1 MLEYFSILTV
11 INDIGEKIGD
21 LTVSISIE
29 PVSVSSRANRENYR
43 SENDVDSR
51 VTCPGSPKI
60 RAPVSDTSQDLKHAK
75 SDNREECDEMLNRH
89 SRFSTSDREML
100 DPTNEHAVD
109 ADYDHSA
116 VPSPVGD
123 FVRAETISHEKPPLP
138 QSSKQSVDFGSTEG
152 LSADDL
158 HFKHVFMNEDDI
170 VSGEFNRTI
179 RINKGGIERSVARP
193 KYVSNGIKPAYTD
206 KAPIGSHSQMVPRSP
221 STPDLRN
228 PQNRLNQFVDLGNQ
242 RSVSEQYLQMDL
254 LPVRGL
260 GSASRKPSDQSI
272 VIGRVDPASA
282 PLTFPTDAAFVEA
295 VDDLPDCSDEDSQS
309 DSPMECLIRNDHLLE
324 ELFFNNSLIALNN
337 VSMDEL
343 KTAILTKNHWR
354 SSSRARLFVHLFTP
368 GSGPHSSPDD
378 VNFLRMSSGLVRA
391 RLEMEVEPI
400 WKMPSKQPT
409 GSFGS
414 RSVAEPLTKPV
425 TLSAHPLPIQKPVH
439 SVPRQ
444 NPCPTHSSNLAP
456 IALET
461 LLSIP
466 QGRRLRLSG
475 TETNDDS
482 RRRPTNR
489 PQTVNSIPTSA
500 HAYNTSDSVR
510 TVTFGKMTVEH
521 TYLIVRLPWCQTIS
535 ADSNTKIPKE
545 SADPASSVQSCRFN
559 SAVAWMGGS
568 CPSYKFALRTP
579 CILDAE
585 MLGRLAHSFAVIEVW
600 VKMTSGQPDS
610 LLGLAKISTDAFA
623 ATFACV
629 DARTGTVSLHSDE
642 ILTALRNSL
651 PVVDPFS
658 GVEHG
663 QLRVRLAVGTSL
675 QIESLQFAGDL
686 STVEDGPHSS
696 HERGSNWQ
704 ALDLIQWPESR
715 PNQEQNGNQ
724 YVEHT
729 LSITIERLFEFDP
742 HVALLSDSQC
752 SGSVPWGDCDCFVQY
767 FFPTTQTSWPR
778 GIPLELWLR
787 IYSPNLRDCLVA
799 RGWITEEILTQL
811 IRQTSS
817 SDVDAQIRCAIPL
830 RDVKME
836 RVNGRLDVRLTYSA
850 RYVDPPPAVLNTPA
864 DATHFGAEYQS
875 VPSLLKNDS
884 IPGVRLVVQ
893 VSRCTG
899 LINLVEMRRSEPV
912 TGSGLVRVHCLLLAP
927 TDTYSVG
934 RDGVRSF
941 VLGSAT
947 SAPGYDLRVCHQP
960 GITMEVLLPV
970 SWHTLSSSGRASRK
984 EWSLVELLLN
994 GLETQA
1000 DQFMRRRTN
1009 KWSLMIQVD
1018 LWLQGPSGP
1027 DILSLE
1033 WNDLAS
1039 TDLTKVFHPGPGYR
1053 LLGSTRIPLA
1063 DLIFSQRAHMSNR
1076 WYPLCKFVHG
1086 QSFATGET
1094 EARIG
1099 GRFVGGI
1106 EVTAQL
1112 SDENRAKRHLMRYVA
1127 RNFSRDSKTAQ
1138 CLRRWRVPLPVLATG
1153 NEEDIPTMEVDE
1165 EPYLW
1170 HNGTDEY
1177 GFSYKHVTI
1186 HLDALHMPCA
1196 ELLLQNDIDVG
1207 EGDAVNNR
1215 SCHPRASA
1223 LTAQFTP
1230 YVFVRF
1236 HFFRHGT
1243 QTSRLVAA
1251 PRLDS
1256 TSSGVVH
1263 IDDRKEFTIRVS
1275 SAFRAYLV
1283 QTELELQ
1290 VWMLWTSH
1298 TADQLIEIGPP
1309 KDQCAYSEPIRLGC
1323 DPPSPRHIGSLRIP
1337 LAHLLYSASS
1347 ENANDESFSGVNPGR
1362 GQAGPATTV
1371 TSIRGDPSGLAWWW
1385 CESTGQT
1392 TGCGGQSHPVFPL
1405 YRADTT
1411 DLHNAWLAVRLE
1423 MCGSRTQMG
1432 THCFGDAAS
1441 GIEELPTSNTIA
1453 TGRLGWN
1460 LFGLTTANRGLI
1472 ETVQAGSEPGIT
1484 EADISEQEAAERGT
1498 FPAEV
1503 IVEQAYH
1510 LRIDRRFLHSQL
1522 RKNEILVSKQ
1532 RTYILLTIFIFICA
1546 TTRLCGWRS
1555 PNELTKSTR
1564 SLSAIVSTET
1574 PSESSVFVTFAVD
1587 GDRTGTLSSHDGL
1600 WPRIAQSHVERR
1612 HSRVAVTP
1620 KMPNTDSVC
1629 WNYHRFVRLPLW
1641 LVQKY
1646 SHRSMVFH
1654 VWYQR
1659 GSLTSENNSDK
1670 KPDSEDPEQPEL
1682 IGLASVD
1689 LTSLS
1694 SLFGPTAPGG
1704 YATNG
1709 GLDQVYGWYHVIDQ
1723 SGLQRGQILLGVK
1736 PLIPGLRDEWSSKPI
1751 QQGGTEFLNLPMDR
1765 LNIAGSDLVDR
1776 LSPLSHMRNLLQ
1788 SVPILSASHPNILET
1803 SPPREPNLKIPLF
1816 DSGGTDQTPC
1826 EMSRSMLFSSLRTQL
1841 EELDAINAR
1850 FKQRLAGGIFTAEQ
1864 NIEQQITVPAPENIP
1879 ELNSPQVSQVSLD
1892 PARNI
1897 PTSEA
1902 KSQFHSPP
1910 RPKGGILPS
1919 RPILSNTQTNQR
1931 WGKGTRSTTI
1941 EVAGEFHATFG
1952 PNHSVLSCQASNS
1965 ASQDEQQQSAENPS
1979 FGDISYQDRWT
1990 DVKCSEITGQPESPS
2005 CSPVIP
2011 EVLESGTRSV
2021 TPSEPS
2027 VMGRATPQPDL
2038 DMQSF
2043 SSDRESHLSGCDHC
2057 VVHEGHLEPDTFVR
2071 HNYCDTELISQ
2082 DRDIHPS
2089 VEFDHTL
2096 DIDEEEVQDTES
2108 ESCEISPLS
2117 RIPSGSTEK
2126 EESKSVRPDSDVNSV
2141 QTADHSSTP
2150 LPRPEVGM
2158 AAVDMDNAVEHS
2170 CRSWSPSELSD
2181 DFEKFTESNE
2191 NKPCLSFEQVVSSEV
2206 VKPPETSNV
2215 LDTSRSIANFML
2227 TGPTGL
2233 DERAGRLR
2241 ELRMGKLQFPE
2252 PALETPSLKSEGEDL
2267 RKRLN
2272 NRISQA
2278 ISQLHTDLEPIA
2290 ARQNEIQTNATE
2302 DPLGTLL
2309 AGYRA
2314 QSLKNAERVFSSK
2327 S

>member
-1 MLEYFSILTV
+1 MKELDTRQVGQSGSLLQCSTEPKMNASYPDTVGPESMILQGVRLYTRCLQMTSECYENYVQAQTGNDRLVVRPGV
-11 INDIGEKIGD
+11 INLNTRNRLSGIRSGKRASPSSSGSKSRSGSQPRE
-21 LTVSISIE
+21 
-29 PVSVSSRANRENYR
+29 SV
-43 SENDVDSR
+43 
-51 VTCPGSPKI
+51 
-60 RAPVSDTSQDLKHAK
+60 
-75 SDNREECDEMLNRH
+75 RH
-89 SRFSTSDREML
+89 SRSRSASPQLRHSGSAKKHKSETLIALTLEVSVPIDMETEVSIPINWITTSQEFHLVR
-100 DPTNEHAVD
+100 
-109 ADYDHSA
+109 SSSRSRQ
-116 VPSPVGD
+116 VPD
-123 FVRAETISHEKPPLP
+123 FV
-138 QSSKQSVDFGSTEG
+138 GSG
-152 LSADDL
+152 R
-158 HFKHVFMNEDDI
+158 KH
-170 VSGEFNRTI
+170 
-179 RINKGGIERSVARP
+179 RSVRFMPLHRTMLKPIAQLTMP
-193 KYVSNGIKPAYTD
+193 GISGRSMDAPTDQYTRFRLFT
-206 KAPIGSHSQMVPRSP
+206 RSFGEV
-221 STPDLRN
+221 T
-228 PQNRLNQFVDLGNQ
+228 
-242 RSVSEQYLQMDL
+242 
-254 LPVRGL
+254 
-260 GSASRKPSDQSI
+260 
-272 VIGRVDPASA
+272 GRVPAT
-282 PLTFPTDAAFVEA
+282 P
-295 VDDLPDCSDEDSQS
+295 Q
-309 DSPMECLIRNDHLLE
+309 
-324 ELFFNNSLIALNN
+324 LIALNN

-354 SSSRARLFVHLFTP
+354 SSPRARLFVHLFTP
-368 GSGPHSSPDD
+368 GSGPHNSPDD

-400 WKMPSKQPT
+400 WKIPSKQPT

-425 TLSAHPLPIQKPVH
+425 TLSAHPLPIRKPVH
-439 SVPRQ
+439 SVQRQ
-444 NPCPTHSSNLAP
+444 NPCPTHTSNLAP

-475 TETNDDS
+475 IETNDDS
-482 RRRPTNR
+482 GRRPTNR
-489 PQTVNSIPTSA
+489 SQTVNSIPTSA

-510 TVTFGKMTVEH
+510 TVTFGKTTVEH

-535 ADSNTKIPKE
+535 ADTNTKVPKE
-545 SADPASSVQSCRFN
+545 STDPASSVQSCRFN

-579 CILDAE
+579 CVLDAE

-651 PVVDPFS
+651 YAVVALQHPFRALLRLFVLPTRGFQDLLIESFLPLSMIKRPAIVFDTWQPVVDPFS

-696 HERGSNWQ
+696 RERGSNWQ

-715 PNQEQNGNQ
+715 SNHDQNGNQ

-742 HVALLSDSQC
+742 HVALLSDSKC

-767 FFPTTQTSWPR
+767 FFPTSKFQWIATFFAVPVGICHNQMVYRSRTQCMALSRHRTPVQLLMASTLETLTNAQQSVPRSPLVSCDFCTSTRPNMTGIANKSKSDLNRSLSYWTRNHQLSFCLRQTSGRSSWPDSHQGSSEIVTMAQHHGFVQWLLNVLSQDWSEEAQTSWPR

-864 DATHFGAEYQS
+864 DATHFGAENQS

-884 IPGVRLVVQ
+884 TPGVRLVVQ
-893 VSRCTG
+893 VGRCTG
-899 LINLVEMRRSEPV
+899 LVNLVEMRRGEPV

-941 VLGSAT
+941 VLGSAS

-970 SWHTLSSSGRASRK
+970 SWHTLSTSGQASRK

-1039 TDLTKVFHPGPGYR
+1039 TDLTRVFHPGPGYR

-1063 DLIFSQRAHMSNR
+1063 DLIFSQRAHMSGR
-1076 WYPLCKFVHG
+1076 WYPLCKFFHG
-1086 QSFATGET
+1086 QSFAMGET

-1127 RNFSRDSKTAQ
+1127 RNFSRDSKTVQ

-1177 GFSYKHVTI
+1177 GFSYKHITI

-1207 EGDAVNNR
+1207 EGDSVNNR

-1290 VWMLWTSH
+1290 VWMLWTSR
-1298 TADQLIEIGPP
+1298 TADELIEIGPP
-1309 KDQCAYSEPIRLGC
+1309 KDQCAYSDPIRLGC
-1323 DPPSPRHIGSLRIP
+1323 DPPSPRHIGSVRIP

-1362 GQAGPATTV
+1362 GPAGPSTTV

-1411 DLHNAWLAVRLE
+1411 DLHNAWLAIRLE

-1441 GIEELPTSNTIA
+1441 GIEELPTNNTIA

-1484 EADISEQEAAERGT
+1484 EADISEQEADERGT

-1503 IVEQAYH
+1503 VVEQAYH
-1510 LRIDRRFLHSQL
+1510 LRINR
-1522 RKNEILVSKQ
+1522 
-1532 RTYILLTIFIFICA
+1532 C
-1546 TTRLCGWRS
+1546 
-1555 PNELTKSTR
+1555 
-1564 SLSAIVSTET
+1564 
-1574 PSESSVFVTFAVD
+1574 
-1587 GDRTGTLSSHDGL
+1587 
-1600 WPRIAQSHVERR
+1600 
-1612 HSRVAVTP
+1612 
-1620 KMPNTDSVC
+1620 
-1629 WNYHRFVRLPLW
+1629 
-1641 LVQKY
+1641 
-1646 SHRSMVFH
+1646 SMVFH

-1670 KPDSEDPEQPEL
+1670 KPDPEDPEQPEL

-1751 QQGGTEFLNLPMDR
+1751 QQGSTEFLNLPMDR

-1776 LSPLSHMRNLLQ
+1776 FSPLSHMRNLLQ
-1788 SVPILSASHPNILET
+1788 SAPILSASYPNILET
-1803 SPPREPNLKIPLF
+1803 SPPRQPNLKIPLF

-1850 FKQRLAGGIFTAEQ
+1850 FKQRLVGGIFTAEQ
-1864 NIEQQITVPAPENIP
+1864 NIEQPITVPAPENVP
-1879 ELNSPQVSQVSLD
+1879 QPNSPQVSQASLD
-1892 PARNI
+1892 PTRNI
-1897 PTSEA
+1897 LTSEA

-1910 RPKGGILPS
+1910 RPKGGILPF
-1919 RPILSNTQTNQR
+1919 RPILSNTQMNQR
-1931 WGKGTRSTTI
+1931 WSKGTRSTTI
-1941 EVAGEFHATFG
+1941 EVAGEFHATFE
-1952 PNHSVLSCQASNS
+1952 PKRSLLSCQASNS

-1979 FGDISYQDRWT
+1979 FGDISYQDRRT

-2011 EVLESGTRSV
+2011 EVLQPGTRLV

-2043 SSDRESHLSGCDHC
+2043 SSDRESHLSGCDDC
-2057 VVHEGHLEPDTFVR
+2057 VVNEGHLEPDTFVR
-2071 HNYCDTELISQ
+2071 HNYYDTELICQ

-2089 VEFDHTL
+2089 VEFDILWT
-2096 DIDEEEVQDTES
+2096 
-2108 ESCEISPLS
+2108 
-2117 RIPSGSTEK
+2117 
-2126 EESKSVRPDSDVNSV
+2126 
-2141 QTADHSSTP
+2141 
-2150 LPRPEVGM
+2150 
-2158 AAVDMDNAVEHS
+2158 
-2170 CRSWSPSELSD
+2170 
-2181 DFEKFTESNE
+2181 
-2191 NKPCLSFEQVVSSEV
+2191 
-2206 VKPPETSNV
+2206 
-2215 LDTSRSIANFML
+2215 
-2227 TGPTGL
+2227 
-2233 DERAGRLR
+2233 
-2241 ELRMGKLQFPE
+2241 
-2252 PALETPSLKSEGEDL
+2252 
-2267 RKRLN
+2267 
-2272 NRISQA
+2272 
-2278 ISQLHTDLEPIA
+2278 
-2290 ARQNEIQTNATE
+2290 
-2302 DPLGTLL
+2302 
-2309 AGYRA
+2309 
-2314 QSLKNAERVFSSK
+2314 
-2327 S
+2327 